1 MNRALHRSR
10 VRQNAGFA
18 QDARELGAAVLEKF
32 ARLTKGHL
40 TIERRDRIVAAVMD
54 LDRAAS
60 CADLMRPLAPDA
72 ATIRV

>member
-1 MNRALHRSR
+1 
-10 VRQNAGFA
+10 
-18 QDARELGAAVLEKF
+18 
-32 ARLTKGHL
+32 
-40 TIERRDRIVAAVMD
+40 MD